1 MENDMKKDD
10 DGIVVEN
17 MTDTELIEFA
27 NNEVDSSVPKFKL
40 KHFVG
45 GSLITP
51 FHNLKQLFLEL
62 KIRQDSYLHIQWEI
76 KRKELEEMVERE
88 KLANCTNDIEKQYIE
103 IDLLNIVKDKKKH
116 EDAQVGALKEKD
128 AILELIRE
136 LCEGPQGVLPDGTKL
151 MDVFGNKELEEELER
166 QHWVTRLA
174 KQASMEM
181 LAYGRIGTGNMDA
194 IAMLPPKEIGE
205 CLQLTSQYSARVG
218 TGMGLLT
225 DKAINDMK
233 LGYVDPKSKEQMQH
247 IGISDDFIAENML
260 ENDIDKSNTLINN
273 KYKDLKDNSDG

>member
-1 MENDMKKDD
+1 MKKEND
-10 DGIVVEN
+10 GVVIEN
-17 MTDTELIEFA
+17 MTDTDLIEFA
-27 NNEVDSSVPKFKL
+27 NNDVDGSVPKFKL
-40 KHFVG
+40 KYFVG

-51 FHNLKQLFLEL
+51 FHKLKQLFLEL

-88 KLANCTNDIEKQYIE
+88 KLANCTNDIERQYIE

-136 LCEGPQGVLPDGTKL
+136 LCDGPQGTLPDGTKL

-181 LAYGRIGTGNMDA
+181 LSYGRIGTGNMDA

-205 CLQLTSQYSARVG
+205 CLQLTSQYTARVG

-225 DKAINDMK
+225 DKAINDIK

>member
-1 MENDMKKDD
+1 MKKDN
-10 DGIVVEN
+10 DGVVIEN
-17 MTDTELIEFA
+17 MTDTDLIEFA
-27 NNEVDSSVPKFKL
+27 NNDVDGSVPKFKL
-40 KHFVG
+40 KYFVG

-51 FHNLKQLFLEL
+51 FHKLKQLFLEL

-76 KRKELEEMVERE
+76 KRKELEETIERE
-88 KLANCTNDIEKQYIE
+88 KLAQSTNEVEKQYIE
-103 IDLLNIVKDKKKH
+103 IDLLNIVKDKKRH
-116 EDAQVGALKEKD
+116 EDSLVVALKEKD

-136 LCEGPQGVLPDGTKL
+136 LCDGPQGTLPDGTKL

-194 IAMLPPKEIGE
+194 IAMLDPKEISQ
-205 CLQLTSQYSARVG
+205 CLQLTSNYTARVG

-233 LGYVDPKSKEQMQH
+233 IGYVDPDTKEKMGH
-247 IGISDDFIAENML
+247 MGISDEFLAENML
-260 ENDIDKSNTLINN
+260 ESDIDKSNTLINN

>member
-1 MENDMKKDD
+1 MKKED
-10 DGIVVEN
+10 DGVVIED
-17 MTDTELIEFA
+17 MTDTQLIEFA

-45 GSLITP
+45 GAQLTP

-62 KIRQDSYLHIQWEI
+62 KIRQDSFLHIEWEI
-76 KRKELEEMVERE
+76 ARKKMEEMVERE
-88 KLANCTNDIEKQYIE
+88 KLANSTNDIEKQYIE
-103 IDLLNIVKDKKKH
+103 IDLLNIVKDKKRH

-136 LCEGPQGVLPDGTKL
+136 LCDGPQGTLPDGTKL

-181 LAYGRIGTGNMDA
+181 LAYGKIGTGNMDA
-194 IAMLPPKEIGE
+194 IAMMAPKEIAE
-205 CLQLTSQYSARVG
+205 CLQLTSDYTVRVG

-225 DKAINDMK
+225 DKSVNDLK
-233 LGYVDPKSKEQMQH
+233 LGYVSPENKNRMEQMGISKE
-247 IGISDDFIAENML
+247 FIAENML
-260 ENDIDKSNTLINN
+260 ENDIDKNNTLINN

>member
-1 MENDMKKDD
+1 MKKDD
-10 DGIVVEN
+10 DGVVIEN
-17 MTDTELIEFA
+17 MTDTQLIEFA

-45 GSLITP
+45 GAQLTP

-62 KIRQDSYLHIQWEI
+62 KIRQDSFLHIEWEI
-76 KRKELEEMVERE
+76 ARKKMEEMVERE
-88 KLANCTNDIEKQYIE
+88 KLANSTNDIEKQYIE
-103 IDLLNIVKDKKKH
+103 IDLLNIVKDKKRH

-136 LCEGPQGVLPDGTKL
+136 LCDGPQGTLPDGTKL

-181 LAYGRIGTGNMDA
+181 LAYGKIGTGNMDA
-194 IAMLPPKEIGE
+194 IAMMAPKEIAQ
-205 CLQLTSQYSARVG
+205 CLQLTSDYTVRVG

-225 DKAINDMK
+225 DKSVNDLK
-233 LGYVDPKSKEQMQH
+233 LGYVSPENKNRMEQMGISKE
-247 IGISDDFIAENML
+247 FIAENML
-260 ENDIDKSNTLINN
+260 ENDIDKNNTLINN

>member
-1 MENDMKKDD
+1 MKKDN
-10 DGIVVEN
+10 DGVVIEN
-17 MTDTELIEFA
+17 MTDTDLIEFA
-27 NNEVDSSVPKFKL
+27 NNDVDGSVPKFKL
-40 KHFVG
+40 KYFVG

-51 FHNLKQLFLEL
+51 FHKLKQLFLEL

-76 KRKELEEMVERE
+76 KRKELEETIERE
-88 KLANCTNDIEKQYIE
+88 KLAQSTNEVEKQYIE
-103 IDLLNIVKDKKKH
+103 IDLLNIVKDKKRH
-116 EDAQVGALKEKD
+116 EDSLVVALKEKD

-136 LCEGPQGVLPDGTKL
+136 LCDSPQGTLPDGTKL

-194 IAMLPPKEIGE
+194 IAMLDPKEISQ
-205 CLQLTSQYSARVG
+205 CLQLTSNYTARVG

-233 LGYVDPKSKEQMQH
+233 IGYVDPDTKEKMGH
-247 IGISDDFIAENML
+247 MGISDEFIAENML
-260 ENDIDKSNTLINN
+260 ESDIDKSNTLINN